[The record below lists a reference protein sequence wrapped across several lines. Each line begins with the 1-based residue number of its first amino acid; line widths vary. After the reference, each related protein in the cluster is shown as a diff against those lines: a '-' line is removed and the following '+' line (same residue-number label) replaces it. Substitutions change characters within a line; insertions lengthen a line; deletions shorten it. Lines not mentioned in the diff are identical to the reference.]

1 MLVSKNKDKKNNKKK
16 NESKIIEDNIQSMRS
31 WVRKIEQTTSS
42 IGSRLTAVEKRISTQ
57 KIDPAK
63 HSISGVTIIEG
74 PIEKVISE
82 LKENGKSN
90 ENLKYVFDV
99 VDSELSMIQDELESQ
114 QAELKIAEDQ
124 IQEITKSINAIDENL
139 KKAHDLEVRFL
150 TDFRERIEKIEH
162 TAPPIM
168 KIGKMEVPIE
178 ISGVIAGFIAI
189 IAALFV
195 NYQMTSFIIS
205 PVFLLLVGLIF
216 IASALFKS
224 IKARPS

>member
-16 NESKIIEDNIQSMRS
+16 NESKIIEDNIQAMRS

>member
-1 MLVSKNKDKKNNKKK
+1 MLVSKKKDKNNNKKK
-16 NESKIIEDNIQSMRS
+16 NESRIIEDNIQSMRS

-99 VDSELSMIQDELESQ
+99 VDSELSMLQDELESQ

-124 IQEITKSINAIDENL
+124 IQEITKSINTIDENL
-139 KKAHDLEVRFL
+139 KKARDLEVKFL

>member
-1 MLVSKNKDKKNNKKK
+1 
-16 NESKIIEDNIQSMRS
+16 MR
-31 WVRKIEQTTSS
+31 
-42 IGSRLTAVEKRISTQ
+42 
-57 KIDPAK
+57 D
-63 HSISGVTIIEG
+63 
-74 PIEKVISE
+74 
-82 LKENGKSN
+82 
-90 ENLKYVFDV
+90 
-99 VDSELSMIQDELESQ
+99 
-114 QAELKIAEDQ
+114 
-124 IQEITKSINAIDENL
+124 KSINTIDENL
-139 KKAHDLEVRFL
+139 KKARDLEIKFL